1 MSPLVFLALAAVV
14 SLVGIVILWA
24 RHRTPAD
31 TPDASIE
38 EFRSKMRA
46 LSEDDG
52 RAGGSGRSDLSRRG
66 G

>member
-1 MSPLVFLALAAVV
+1 MSALVFLALAVAV
-14 SLVGIVILWA
+14 SAVGMIVLWA
-24 RHRTPAD
+24 RHRQPD

-46 LSEDDG
+46 LSEEDSATVSG
-52 RAGGSGRSDLSRRG
+52 ERSGGRRG

>member
-1 MSPLVFLALAAVV
+1 MNALVFLALAVGVSVV
-14 SLVGIVILWA
+14 GTIVLWL
-24 RHRTPAD
+24 RNRQPD

-46 LSEDDG
+46 LSEADEDPLTG
-52 RAGGSGRSDLSRRG
+52 AGGSGRRG